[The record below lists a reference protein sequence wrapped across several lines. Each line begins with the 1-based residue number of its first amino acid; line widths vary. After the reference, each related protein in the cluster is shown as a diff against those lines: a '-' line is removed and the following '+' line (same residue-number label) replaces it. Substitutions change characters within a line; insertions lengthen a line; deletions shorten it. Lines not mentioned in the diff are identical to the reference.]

1 MKKKLTRKLWAMIEI
16 MTTQLLI
23 YSILLISNTK
33 DCILSKW
40 ILSKFATKKWYVVDS
55 KSKSGYS
62 HGNPIKFLTKS
73 IESGLCD
80 YSDAYILVTGDIV
93 VKRRNTAVTAD
104 IALGAITQVAFKIYP
119 PFKDC
124 RTEIN
129 DNSIDFADLT
139 KIKRRI

>member
-1 MKKKLTRKLWAMIEI
+1 MIEI

-23 YSILLISNTK
+23 YWILLISNTK
-33 DCILSKW
+33 DC

-55 KSKSGYS
+55 KSKSRYS

>member
-23 YSILLISNTK
+23 YWILLISNTK
-33 DCILSKW
+33 DCILSK
-40 ILSKFATKKWYVVDS
+40 FAKKKWYVVDS
-55 KSKSGYS
+55 KSKSRYS

-119 PFKDC
+119 AFKDC

>member
-1 MKKKLTRKLWAMIEI
+1 MIEI

-23 YSILLISNTK
+23 YWILLISNTK
-33 DCILSKW
+33 DC

-55 KSKSGYS
+55 KSKSRYS
-62 HGNPIKFLTKS
+62 NGNPIKFLTKS

-119 PFKDC
+119 AFKDC

-139 KIKRRI
+139 KIKRRIYKTCLLKQIQ